1 MEKGKKALKNLRYII
16 RWNVWIVLIV
26 WMTGCGKDEAQDP
39 LNETDGTPLSTY
51 RFTQTHEVSGINS
64 GNAFFKTMVKTEDG
78 YSILYMDME
87 GKLFECHTADGGVTW
102 KEAAVN
108 LDFVDGT
115 NWSASGCDRNA
126 AGEYAVLIMQMNED
140 YELSGYQVVFVGQN
154 DSRLIA
160 EYADGIQAVRFNAAG
175 DAILVCTEYEVEE
188 YGVDG
193 GLIRTYPV
201 SDIMGMCFS
210 GQEIVFLTNDAI
222 KVYDDVSGEIVTE
235 DYGFHEA
242 MAEELQETG
251 GLTSSFNA
259 LNSHEMIRSDGNGA
273 VMILLN
279 SGMYRYVVGSSV
291 IECLYSTSRS
301 GVDRLDNTLSF
312 VRVDDVFYLLGY
324 LENDSTLYFLCCSE
338 TDEAVEPVENVPSKE
353 ITVYTLYSQAYL
365 EDTIRHFEEEYPDI
379 KIHLEVGRE
388 EGSNTTVTEALNALN
403 TQLLAG
409 NGPDVILMDDLNY
422 AAYRNSGMLK
432 ELSGLYDEIVS
443 ENPGTNTTILS
454 CYRSSDGE
462 IYAIPSQFGFPVI
475 SAPSESIDSLD
486 SLEGLAEYINH
497 SNPNPEFGNDLRIY
511 DAKGLFQLLY
521 PAYSHKIFGDGGS
534 YDRQEL
540 ENFVSGMKDVWDAL
554 MEHTTEEQIREW
566 ETLVAEQSEEWGEWV
581 YSNTY
586 YLIQGLV
593 DEWGAL
599 GLSGGPL
606 IREESEMQLYS
617 GRSIGL
623 YNFTSEYEV
632 SYLWHMMN
640 EYPHETYDIFAID
653 GVNTFTPLLVYSIN
667 AKSENTDVA
676 EEFVKYMLS
685 EEAQSNIGMG
695 YYDKNWEHR
704 YGMPINMEVIQ
715 SRVEK
720 YEYYDNA
727 GNRFSLAPEREIGRF
742 MDLLASLSV
751 PAYRNAILEEKIFA
765 GMEDYLNGTIT
776 LEQYMEKADNA
787 ITLYMAE

>member
-1 MEKGKKALKNLRYII
+1 MGRKMII
-16 RWNVWIVLIV
+16 TDLLLCFMAIFII
-26 WMTGCGKDEAQDP
+26 WMTGCGKDDAQEP
-39 LNETDGTPLSTY
+39 LNVALEMPLSTY
-51 RFTQTHEVSGINS
+51 RFTQINEVPGLDG
-64 GNAFFKTMVKTEDG
+64 GNIFFQTMKQTGDG
-78 YSILYMDME
+78 FSILCTNGERNLME
-87 GKLFECHTADGGVTW
+87 YRTNDGGAGWSEKTITLDVLNEGNSIVS
-102 KEAAVN
+102 KADVN
-108 LDFVDGT
+108 E
-115 NWSASGCDRNA
+115 
-126 AGEYAVLIMQMNED
+126 AGEYAVLVMKMTQD
-140 YELSGYQVVFVGQN
+140 YEFDGYQVVFAGE
-154 DSRLIA
+154 SKSSLIA
-160 EYADGIQAVRFNAAG
+160 EYQEDVHAVRFNEAG
-175 DAILVCTEYEVEE
+175 DAILVSTNFEVEE

-193 GLIRTYPV
+193 RLIRSYPV
-201 SDIMGMCFS
+201 GDVLDMCFA
-210 GQEIVFLTNDAI
+210 GHEILFLSRDAI
-222 KVYDDVSGEIVTE
+222 RVYDDVSGEMVTE
-235 DYGFHEA
+235 DFGLNEA
-242 MAEELQETG
+242 MTEELQKIYE
-251 GLTSSFNA
+251 LSSA
-259 LNSHEMIRSDGNGA
+259 YDVLNNHEIMRPDGDGA
-273 VMILLN
+273 VTVLLK

-291 IECLYSTSRS
+291 IECLYSTSMS
-301 GVDRLDNTLSF
+301 GVDKLDNTLSF

-324 LENDSTLYFLCCSE
+324 LENDNTLYFLCCSE
-338 TDEAVEPVENVPSKE
+338 TDEAVEPVGNVPSEE

-379 KIHLEVGRE
+379 KINLEVGRE
-388 EGSNTTVTEALNALN
+388 EGSNTTITEAVNALN

-422 AAYRNSGMLK
+422 AAYRDSGMLK

-443 ENPGTNTTILS
+443 ENPAANTTILS
-454 CYRSSDGE
+454 CYRSSEGK

-475 SAPSESIDSLD
+475 SAPSDSINSLD
-486 SLEGLAEYINH
+486 SLEGLAEYINN

-521 PAYSHKIFGDGGS
+521 PAYSHRIFGNGES
-534 YDRQEL
+534 YDKQEL
-540 ENFVSGMKDVWDAL
+540 ENFVSGMKEVWDAL

-566 ETLVAEQSEEWGEWV
+566 ETLVAGEGDELGEWV

-586 YLIQGLV
+586 YLAQGLV
-593 DEWGAL
+593 DEWASL
-599 GLSGGPL
+599 GYAGGPL
-606 IREESEMQLYS
+606 IREDPEMQLQS

-623 YNFTSEYEV
+623 YHFTSEYEV

-653 GVNTFTPLLVYSIN
+653 DVNTFTPLLIYSIN

-704 YGMPINMEVIQ
+704 YGMPVNMEVVE

-720 YEYYDNA
+720 YQYYDNT
-727 GNRFSLAPEREIGRF
+727 GNPVTLAPEREIERF
-742 MDLLASLSV
+742 MDLLDSLSV

-765 GMEDYLNGTIT
+765 DMEDYLNGTIT

-787 ITLYMAE
+787 ITLYMEE